1 MTYHPPIIVRK
12 ADQDLVPGIGTSHKP
27 GKEDMK
33 PDHALVQS
41 Q

>member
-1 MTYHPPIIVRK
+1 MTCHPPIIVRK
-12 ADQDLVPGIGTSHKP
+12 TDQDLVPGIGTSHEP